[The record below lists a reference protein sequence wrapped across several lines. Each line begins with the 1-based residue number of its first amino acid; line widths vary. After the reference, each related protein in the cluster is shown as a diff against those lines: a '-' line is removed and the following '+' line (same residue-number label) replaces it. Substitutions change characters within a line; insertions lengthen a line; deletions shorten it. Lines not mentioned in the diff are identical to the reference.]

1 MDKGKATQSPMERY
15 NCTLIEQINE
25 QLQRGFKADLQ
36 ADGYYVIKTGVDGVL
51 SVLGS
56 AMVGDKHAIVFG
68 PKSFAACIE
77 YVNVN
82 LAARVAT
89 DTKSAHAKH
98 GDHHDGRKSHG
109 RVGK

>member
-15 NCTLIEQINE
+15 NCTLIEQIND
-25 QLQRGFKADLQ
+25 QLQQGFKADLQ
-36 ADGYYVIKTGVDGVL
+36 ADGYYVIKTRIDGVL

-56 AMVGDKHAIVFG
+56 AMVRDKHDIVFG
-68 PKSFAACIE
+68 PKPFAACIE

-89 DTKSAHAKH
+89 DPNDKH